1 MAAAVTAA
9 PSSLTLTVLGCSG
22 SFPGPGSACSG
33 YLVRGSSTTLWLD
46 AGSGTMS
53 NLQHHVGLDQVD
65 AVVLSH
71 EHPDH
76 WSDVE
81 GFRVALAYAV
91 ERSGVPVY
99 APEGV
104 RRLLSTDPEPTF
116 DWHVVSDGDE
126 VETGGLRL
134 RFSRT
139 DHPPETLAVRIDG
152 EGRCLGY
159 SADTGRGWSFEALG
173 AGIDLALCEATYVGE
188 SDVPGHLTATEA
200 ARMAADCGVGR
211 LVLTHLFPGVDRE
224 RARHEAEAAYGGPVD
239 VARMHEEY
247 EV

>member
-1 MAAAVTAA
+1 VAAAVTAA
-9 PSSLTLTVLGCSG
+9 SSSLTVTVLGCSG

-33 YLVRGSSTTLWLD
+33 SLVRGAGTTLWLD
-46 AGSGTMS
+46 AGSGTLA

-91 ERSGVPVY
+91 ERDGVPVY

-116 DWHVVSDGDE
+116 DWHIVSDGDE
-126 VETGGLRL
+126 VEAGGLRL
-134 RFSRT
+134 SFSHT

-152 EGRCLGY
+152 DGRCLGY
-159 SADTGRGWSFEALG
+159 SADTGRGW
-173 AGIDLALCEATYVGE
+173 
-188 SDVPGHLTATEA
+188 
-200 ARMAADCGVGR
+200 
-211 LVLTHLFPGVDRE
+211 
-224 RARHEAEAAYGGPVD
+224 
-239 VARMHEEY
+239 
-247 EV
+247 

>member
-1 MAAAVTAA
+1 MAAVTAA
-9 PSSLTLTVLGCSG
+9 ASSLTVTVLGCSG

-33 YLVRGSSTTLWLD
+33 YLVQGAGATLWLD
-46 AGSGTMS
+46 AGSGTMA
-53 NLQHHVGLDQVD
+53 NLQRHVDLDQVD

-81 GFRVALAYAV
+81 GYRVALAYAI
-91 ERSGVPVY
+91 ERSGFPVY

-104 RRLLSTDPEPTF
+104 RRLLSTDPGPTF
-116 DWHVVSDGDE
+116 DWRTVSDGDQVE
-126 VETGGLRL
+126 VGGLRL

-152 EGRCLGY
+152 DGRSLGY

-188 SDVPGHLTATEA
+188 SDVPGHLTAAEA
-200 ARMAADCGVGR
+200 ATMAAQCRVGH
-211 LVLTHLFPGVDRE
+211 LVLTHLFPTVDPE
-224 RARHEAEAAYGGPVD
+224 RTRAEAEAAYGGPVD
-239 VARMHEEY
+239 VARLHEEY
-247 EV
+247 QV